1 VTSRYCQKEK
11 AVTEPQAEQNAP
23 WDGYVQMARAPIRKK
38 QSGLGITSFVM
49 SLVVGVG
56 EFVLVAIAGVMTA
69 NSPGGR
75 MDSKS
80 PEAIVLGLLLL
91 GGLGVAVLGLI
102 LGIVALFAPDRGK
115 IFAWLGVA
123 INGTIL
129 LGVVALMIIG
139 LMMEH

>member
-1 VTSRYCQKEK
+1 VTN
-11 AVTEPQAEQNAP
+11 PQIGQNAP
-23 WDGYVQMARAPIRKK
+23 WDGYVQMAPAPIRKK

-56 EFVLVAIAGVMTA
+56 EFVLIAIAGIMTA
-69 NSPGGR
+69 SSPGGR

-91 GGLGVAVLGLI
+91 AGMGVAVLGLI
-102 LGIVALFAPDRGK
+102 LGIVALFTPDRGK

-123 INGTIL
+123 FNGAIL
-129 LGVVALMIIG
+129 LGVMALMVIG
-139 LMMEH
+139 LMMKH